1 MKSER
6 VHIKMTPQL
15 IANRANA
22 QKSTGPRTPEGKAVA
37 AQNARRLGLYVA
49 DTTLIQENPEEFAEI
64 IAGYYADYAPNGGV
78 EVELVKQLA
87 LATLKQHRYARIE
100 GGLLSRELPQ
110 GVRHDIAKNIADA
123 YLQNEPNWTGLLRA
137 QAQAERS
144 FYRAYNALEERKN
157 RRIMYREPPEEIQ
170 IEANLGQEPI
180 KPMRP
185 LAVLTQPPLPV
196 SAPAAPKSEP
206 KLELKIEA
214 KYKPRR

>member
-1 MKSER
+1 
-6 VHIKMTPQL
+6 MTPQL

-37 AQNARRLGLYVA
+37 SQNARRLGLYVA

-64 IAGYYADYAPNGGV
+64 LAGYYADFSPHGGL

-110 GVRHDIAKNIADA
+110 GVRHDAAKSIADA

-170 IEANLGQEPI
+170 IEANLRNEPL

-185 LAVLTQPPLPV
+185 QAVVTQPAPYV
-196 SAPAAPKSEP
+196 SAPAAQKV
-206 KLELKIEA
+206 EA
-214 KYKPRR
+214 KVDSKYKMRR